1 MTIKKNKTMSTM
13 IVRMIIE
20 DHLLNQKE
28 EKKILMKILKI
39 YSHLKTK
46 TKIEK
51 IEIKSDSIF
60 KFICMNLQN
69 KN

>member
-51 IEIKSDSIF
+51 IEIKIDFFF

>member
-1 MTIKKNKTMSTM
+1 MTIKKNKTMNTM

-51 IEIKSDSIF
+51 IEIKIDFFF